1 MRVVTYARVSHRK
14 QADEGQSLVNQDRKF
29 QRWKDLG
36 GHTIVHSYEEQASA
50 SSIRK
55 RRLFAQMLDD
65 LDVTRPDCIVV
76 DSMDRFSRNLEDAFE
91 VLKELRKRGINV
103 WPLEWERDKP
113 PDIITY
119 DSEDYIRAR
128 TQIIEAQAE
137 LSRIRTR
144 MKRSYKGR
152 EERGATKTNRPPFG
166 LRKNGDQ
173 LDPDPQTAWIVTEAE
188 DRALAGEHFLD
199 IVRWVQSLDPQAWS
213 HNRSLQ
219 DAFANLNY
227 VTAGLRSVD
236 RHRALIDLLD
246 VRRARY
252 GQRRVY
258 ENEFTGV
265 FLCGLCADEGR
276 PNALMTGTHRQ
287 DPKGKGYRYPVVFC
301 QERWKDCARTVHF
314 TVAQSKIET
323 AWWRYV
329 DDITADPALLQ
340 RWAHQHSESGAER
353 ERQLTQRLARIDQ
366 QAASLKNRRD
376 RAFDLLTDASA
387 AIQRQARK
395 ALEDVERD
403 EMELAIQRQAVVA
416 ELAAEPRRVTRDP
429 DLMRAELRRY
439 REVYEG
445 EDARSRNELN
455 RAICALIGSHP
466 KVYRFG
472 GANDAAVVEWPEL
485 DTLRRVS
492 ARKSA
497 FG

>member
-29 QRWKDLG
+29 QRWKDFG

-50 SSIRK
+50 STIRK
-55 RRLFAQMLDD
+55 RRLFQQMLEE
-65 LDVTRPDCIVV
+65 LDVTQPDCIVV
-76 DSMDRFSRNLEDAFE
+76 DSMDRFSRNLEDAFD
-91 VLKELRKRGINV
+91 VLKQLRKRGINV
-103 WPLEWERDKP
+103 WPLEWEREKP

-128 TQIIEAQAE
+128 DEIIAAQAE
-137 LSRIRTR
+137 LKRIRTR

-152 EERGATKTNRPPFG
+152 EERGATKTNRAPLG
-166 LRKNGDQ
+166 LRKEGDV
-173 LDPDPQTAWIVTEAE
+173 LMPDPQTAWIVTEAE
-188 DRALAGEHFLD
+188 DRALAGDHFLD
-199 IVRWVQSLDPQAWS
+199 IVRWVQCVEPRAWS

-236 RHRALIDLLD
+236 RHRALADMLES
-246 VRRARY
+246 RRQRF
-252 GQRRVY
+252 GQRRVH

-265 FLCGLCADEGR
+265 FLCGVCADENR
-276 PNALMTGTHRQ
+276 PKALMTGTHRK
-287 DPKGKGYRYPVVFC
+287 DPKMHGYLYPTLVC
-301 QERWKDCARTVHF
+301 NSPHDERVRKVRHNF
-314 TVAQSKIET
+314 SVAQSKIEA

-329 DDITADPALLQ
+329 DDITADPALLR
-340 RWAHQHSESGAER
+340 RWAEQHSENGAER

-366 QAASLKNRRD
+366 EAAALKSRRD
-376 RAFDLLTDASA
+376 RAFDLLGDANG

-403 EMELAIQRQAVVA
+403 EMQLAIQRQAVVA
-416 ELAAEPRRVTRDP
+416 ELAAAPPSAKRDP
-429 DLMRAELRRY
+429 ELIHAELRRY

-445 EDARSRNELN
+445 EDPRSRNELN
-455 RAICALIGSHP
+455 RAMCALIGSHP

-472 GANDAAVVEWPEL
+472 GPSEPAIVEWPEL
-485 DTLRRVS
+485 DTLRRAS
-492 ARKSA
+492 ARK
-497 FG
+497 